1 MSMSDKNNWDKLT
14 AGRMLSKLLFVFQ
27 WFVLA
32 LAIFLFII
40 GSWKLGIIVAG
51 FAILTVFTSY
61 RLAGGKRNPAIWESK
76 DLYDLL
82 KNAFL
87 SGKAKIGFHSLRDQ
101 NSLLNKLASIGINK
115 KPTEDARQF
124 IRDKVVMNRQAFDIC
139 RDSIIIQMIHNHEE
153 WFWNG
158 YGKLRNVQ
166 YFHVAEIIFDLDSSI
181 DYMFSDVLEGL
192 KSVDNNSSPGKLSP

>member
-1 MSMSDKNNWDKLT
+1 MSTSDKNNWDKLT
-14 AGRMLSKLLFVFQ
+14 GGRMLSKLLFVFH

-40 GSWKLGIIVAG
+40 GSWKLGVIVAG
-51 FAILTVFTSY
+51 LAILMAFTSY
-61 RLAGGKRNPAIWESK
+61 RLSRGRRNPAIWQGK

-82 KNAFL
+82 KNASL

-101 NSLLNKLASIGINK
+101 NSLLNKLALIGINK
-115 KPTEDARQF
+115 KPAEDARQY

-192 KSVDNNSSPGKLSP
+192 KSSETTRVPVN

>member
-1 MSMSDKNNWDKLT
+1 MSPSDKNNWDKLT
-14 AGRMLSKLLFVFQ
+14 GGRILSKWLFVFQ

-40 GSWKLGIIVAG
+40 GSWKLGIIIAG
-51 FAILTVFTSY
+51 FAILIAFTSY
-61 RLAGGKRNPAIWESK
+61 RLAGGRRNAAIWEGK

-82 KNAFL
+82 KNASL
-87 SGKAKIGFHSLRDQ
+87 SGKAKIGFHSLRNQ

-115 KPTEDARQF
+115 KPTEDTRQF
-124 IRDKVVMNRQAFDIC
+124 IRDKVVLSQQAFDIC

-153 WFWNG
+153 WFWDG

-166 YFHVAEIIFDLDSSI
+166 YFHEAEILFDLDSSI
-181 DYMFSDVLEGL
+181 DYMFTDMLEGL
-192 KSVDNNSSPGKLSP
+192 KPVDNNSGIGK